1 MQTCRNDVCSFQ
13 RIQNHYTIPRQT
25 SVCIKL
31 LAYCQQ
37 THRTSTKEV
46 QKNCSGECV
55 SLMSSNTDK
64 DWVRA
69 GEGNASG
76 HGAGGIA
83 CSV

>member
-13 RIQNHYTIPRQT
+13 RIQNHYTIPRHT

-46 QKNCSGECV
+46 QKNCSRECV
-55 SLMSSNTDK
+55 PLMSSNTDK

-69 GEGNASG
+69 EEGNASG
-76 HGAGGIA
+76 HGAGGMA